1 MPPSEFNLNLRLTDD
16 RQTAELLEEVRK
28 CQETVDRIEGRYKAL
43 HGMYLELLTA
53 VQNLRQELQ
62 ELRK

>member
-1 MPPSEFNLNLRLTDD
+1 MPTDVNLNLRLTDD